1 MLLKDVEEDDKNQ
14 LAELK
19 VITSREKEAGREKPT
34 FPEEPC
40 RIFKNNMHVQ
50 PC

>member
-1 MLLKDVEEDDKNQ
+1 MLLKDVEEDDKSQ
-14 LAELK
+14 LKELK
-19 VITSREKEAGREKPT
+19 VITSGEKEIGREKPT
-34 FPEEPC
+34 FHKKPC